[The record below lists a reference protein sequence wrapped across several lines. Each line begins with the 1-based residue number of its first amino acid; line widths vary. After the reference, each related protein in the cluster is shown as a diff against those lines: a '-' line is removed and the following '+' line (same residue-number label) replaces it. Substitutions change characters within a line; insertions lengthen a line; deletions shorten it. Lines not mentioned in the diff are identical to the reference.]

1 MQAIESKKRL
11 VDGGDDE
18 GDESDEDDDQVDDD
32 DDDDDD
38 DEGEEGDDADD
49 HVVDDGDDMSRFVQ
63 PIRVKL
69 FLGRQLSGW
78 GLGLLVT

>member
-32 DDDDDD
+32 DDDD
-38 DEGEEGDDADD
+38 EGEEGDDADD
-49 HVVDDGDDMSRFVQ
+49 HVVDDGDDMSHFVQ
-63 PIRVKL
+63 PMRSKL
-69 FLGRQLSGW
+69 FSARQLSGGVW
-78 GLGLLVT
+78 DCW

>member
-18 GDESDEDDDQVDDD
+18 GDASDEDDDQVDDD
-32 DDDDDD
+32 GDD

-49 HVVDDGDDMSRFVQ
+49 HVVDDGDDMSHFVQ
-63 PIRVKL
+63 PMRSKL
-69 FLGRQLSGW
+69 RLARQF
-78 GLGLLVT
+78 

>member
-18 GDESDEDDDQVDDD
+18 GDESDDDD
-32 DDDDDD
+32 D
-38 DEGEEGDDADD
+38 DD
-49 HVVDDGDDMSRFVQ
+49 HVVDDGDDMSHFAQ
-63 PIRVKL
+63 PLRSKL
-69 FLGRQLSGW
+69 FLTPLSGW

>member
-1 MQAIESKKRL
+1 MPEEGRALQAIEIKKRL

-18 GDESDEDDDQVDDD
+18 G
-32 DDDDDD
+32 